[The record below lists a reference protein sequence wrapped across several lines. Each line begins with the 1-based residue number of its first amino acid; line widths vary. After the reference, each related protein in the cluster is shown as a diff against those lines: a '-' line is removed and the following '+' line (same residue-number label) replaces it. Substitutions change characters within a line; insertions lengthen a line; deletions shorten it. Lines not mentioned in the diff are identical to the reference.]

1 MGIVKAWRDKIII
14 PTYEIGGAEK
24 YPVFL
29 ENRVYQGSSGVVY
42 PHPVIEKISDKK
54 INKEWDVIYIEND
67 FLKIMVLPELGG
79 RIQMAYD
86 KIQKRHFV
94 YYNHVIKPALVGLT
108 GPWISGGIEFNWPQH
123 HRPSTYDA
131 VDFYI
136 EENKDGSKTVWV
148 SEVERMFRTKGMAGF
163 TLHPDKAYLEI
174 KAKLYNRT
182 AHSQTFLWWANPAV
196 AVNDDYQSVF
206 PPDVNAVFDHGK
218 RDVSEFPIAKGEYY
232 KVDYSP
238 GTDISKYKNIPV
250 PTSYMAITSKYD
262 FVGGYENDSK
272 GGLLH
277 VADHQV
283 SPGKK
288 QWTWGN
294 GDFGRAWDRNLT
306 DKDGPYIEL
315 MCGVYTDN
323 QPDFSWMH
331 PYEEKTFTQYF
342 MPYYN
347 VGVVKNANKNALVN
361 LELNNGKA
369 LVKFHVTS
377 VYAGCTIQ
385 LICNGVVVLNEIKD
399 LSPQQGFQHTVE
411 VGKVPYEQLEVI
423 LSDKRGKKII
433 SWKPDVRNENE
444 IPEPAKEV
452 KDPSEIDSVGQLY
465 LNGLHLEQYRHATYD
480 PTDYYKE
487 ALKRDPKHVS
497 SNNAMGKWLLKK
509 GKFKEALNYFNI
521 AIETL
526 TERNPNPYD
535 GEPFFNKGLTL
546 KLLGEQDGAYNAFYK
561 SCWNAP
567 WQDAGYFNV
576 AQIDCERGD
585 YDRSLEHI
593 DRALIRNWHNHKA
606 RHLKIALLRKLDKI
620 AEAKILIKD
629 SLEIDKFNFGALF
642 EKYLISKTEENL
654 SNFEQ
659 RIRGYAH
666 NYIEFSL
673 DYAQA
678 GLYEEA
684 IAMIELCVKGNEVYP
699 MIYYFIGW
707 YYCKN
712 GKYEKGETLFKKA
725 RQMPKDYCFPNRLE
739 EVVVL
744 QYITKNYPND
754 AEANYYL
761 GNFWYAN
768 RQYQDAQKCWNRSMQ
783 LDPKNPICI
792 RNLGLYY
799 YNNAAQKDKAI
810 KLLEKSFELDNK
822 NARVLMELDQLYK
835 KMNVS
840 IDERLNLL
848 ESNLSLTLSRDDLY
862 LERVALY
869 NIKGDYHEALRLIN
883 QWQFHPWEGGE
894 GRVPFHYIM
903 ANVEIAKELISDK
916 KFQKAIEYL
925 EAAQVFP
932 NNLGEGKLIG
942 AQENDINYWL
952 GCAYEGLDNY
962 GKANEFWYKASKGLA
977 VLSSAIFYN
986 DQQPDKIF
994 YQGLALLKLAD
1005 IKGALIM
1012 FNNLLEY
1019 GKTHLNDEVKI
1030 DYFAISLPDLLIWD
1044 EDLNVRNKIH
1054 CNYLIGL
1061 GYLGL
1066 SQFGNSISAFMRVKD
1081 KDLYHLPGRI
1091 HLKMTKD
1098 LNLI

>member
-1 MGIVKAWRDKIII
+1 
-14 PTYEIGGAEK
+14 
-24 YPVFL
+24 
-29 ENRVYQGSSGVVY
+29 
-42 PHPVIEKISDKK
+42 
-54 INKEWDVIYIEND
+54 
-67 FLKIMVLPELGG
+67 
-79 RIQMAYD
+79 
-86 KIQKRHFV
+86 
-94 YYNHVIKPALVGLT
+94 
-108 GPWISGGIEFNWPQH
+108 
-123 HRPSTYDA
+123 
-131 VDFYI
+131 
-136 EENKDGSKTVWV
+136 
-148 SEVERMFRTKGMAGF
+148 
-163 TLHPDKAYLEI
+163 
-174 KAKLYNRT
+174 
-182 AHSQTFLWWANPAV
+182 
-196 AVNDDYQSVF
+196 
-206 PPDVNAVFDHGK
+206 
-218 RDVSEFPIAKGEYY
+218 
-232 KVDYSP
+232 
-238 GTDISKYKNIPV
+238 
-250 PTSYMAITSKYD
+250 
-262 FVGGYENDSK
+262 
-272 GGLLH
+272 
-277 VADHQV
+277 
-283 SPGKK
+283 
-288 QWTWGN
+288 
-294 GDFGRAWDRNLT
+294 
-306 DKDGPYIEL
+306 
-315 MCGVYTDN
+315 
-323 QPDFSWMH
+323 
-331 PYEEKTFTQYF
+331 
-342 MPYYN
+342 
-347 VGVVKNANKNALVN
+347 
-361 LELNNGKA
+361 
-369 LVKFHVTS
+369 
-377 VYAGCTIQ
+377 
-385 LICNGVVVLNEIKD
+385 
-399 LSPQQGFQHTVE
+399 
-411 VGKVPYEQLEVI
+411 
-423 LSDKRGKKII
+423 
-433 SWKPDVRNENE
+433 
-444 IPEPAKEV
+444 
-452 KDPSEIDSVGQLY
+452 
-465 LNGLHLEQYRHATYD
+465 
-480 PTDYYKE
+480 
-487 ALKRDPKHVS
+487 
-497 SNNAMGKWLLKK
+497 
-509 GKFKEALNYFNI
+509 
-521 AIETL
+521 
-526 TERNPNPYD
+526 
-535 GEPFFNKGLTL
+535 
-546 KLLGEQDGAYNAFYK
+546 
-561 SCWNAP
+561 
-567 WQDAGYFNV
+567 
-576 AQIDCERGD
+576 
-585 YDRSLEHI
+585 
-593 DRALIRNWHNHKA
+593 
-606 RHLKIALLRKLDKI
+606 
-620 AEAKILIKD
+620 
-629 SLEIDKFNFGALF
+629 
-642 EKYLISKTEENL
+642 
-654 SNFEQ
+654 
-659 RIRGYAH
+659 
-666 NYIEFSL
+666 
-673 DYAQA
+673 
-678 GLYEEA
+678 
-684 IAMIELCVKGNEVYP
+684 MIELCVKGNEVYP